1 MTFSVAPQALGQ
13 TTLPTDG
20 LPSTDLPD
28 IVDPS
33 LSPPIDLAPLPN
45 PDSPPSPPP
54 AILESPE
61 SSETD
66 VPSDPN
72 LPPSQTFNVTT
83 IEVQG
88 NTVLQD
94 EIAALLAS
102 YENQVLTFEDL
113 FEIRSAIT
121 QLYVQNGYI
130 TSGAFLPNNQDLSD
144 GIVQIQ
150 VVEGTL
156 EDIEISGLRRLR
168 TSYIRDRLNRS
179 SEPPLSQTQLEESL
193 QLLQLN
199 PLISRVNADLTVGS
213 APGRSILR
221 VNLEEAPAFRAGIES
236 NNYQSTSI
244 GSEQISLN
252 ISHENL
258 LGLGDRISVGYGL
271 TEGLDNGAISYTV
284 PFNALDGTIQLSYT
298 TTESRIV
305 TPLFRDLDIRS
316 DAETFSLGVRQPLVK
331 QPSRE
336 FALGLNLDMR
346 RSQTFILNDIPF
358 SFSEGPDDGESRI
371 TALRFSQDW
380 IERGSSSVLAA
391 RSQFSVGLD
400 ALGATTNDIGTDGRF
415 FSWLGQFQWVQQ
427 VSPRLVVLTR
437 FNAQLTPDSL
447 LPLERFGFGGVDTV
461 RGYPQN
467 QLVTDNGI
475 LGSVEARIPVLAN
488 SATLQVTPFL
498 DVAHGWNNQ
507 TLTPE
512 ENTLASVGLGL
523 RWLATRNL
531 VFRLDYGI
539 PLIRID
545 NTGNSLQENGL
556 YFSARY
562 QPF

>member
-20 LPSTDLPD
+20 LPFTDLPD

-54 AILESPE
+54 AILESPDI
-61 SSETD
+61 D
-66 VPSDPN
+66 VSPNPS
-72 LPPSQTFNVTT
+72 LPPGQAFNVTT

-88 NTVLQD
+88 STVLQD
-94 EIAALLAS
+94 EIAVLLAP

-113 FEIRSAIT
+113 FEVRSAIT
-121 QLYVQNGYI
+121 QLYVQNGYV

-168 TSYIRDRLNRS
+168 TSYVRDRLNRS
-179 SEPPLSQTQLEESL
+179 SETPLSQSQLEESL

-199 PLISRVNADLTVGS
+199 PLIGRVNADLTVGS

-221 VNLEEAPAFRAGIES
+221 VNLEEAPAFRAGIAS

-244 GSEQISLN
+244 GSEQVSLN

-284 PFNALDGTIQLSYT
+284 PFNALDGTIQFSYT

-475 LGSVEARIPVLAN
+475 LGSVEARIPILADP
-488 SATLQVTPFL
+488 ATLQVTPFL

>member
-94 EIAALLAS
+94 EIAALLAP

>member
-94 EIAALLAS
+94 EIAALLAP

-284 PFNALDGTIQLSYT
+284 PFNTLDGTIQLSYT